1 MKQVFHL
8 KSRRKVKSYLAPH
21 FRALTFRFLKRQ
33 SLSDIIPENV
43 LREINIS
50 SLDSRN
56 NDVFK
61 KD

>member
-21 FRALTFRFLKRQ
+21 FRALTSRFLKHR
-33 SLSDIIPENV
+33 SPGIIPENV
-43 LREINIS
+43 LCEMNTS

-56 NDVFK
+56 NDMFK
-61 KD
+61 KN